1 MSDRKFI
8 CAERGKYSLEEKD
21 SLGKWFKRHNDSMMQ
36 KFEGDFK
43 KFNCNGKM
51 KKHTKKTP
59 REEHFVRD
67 VREFYPDL
75 KEARHNDLDIQS
87 AIKLGKKYYE
97 QVIDNERRSEIDVEP
112 SKSMLNNTK
121 G

>member
-1 MSDRKFI
+1 
-8 CAERGKYSLEEKD
+8 
-21 SLGKWFKRHNDSMMQ
+21 
-36 KFEGDFK
+36 
-43 KFNCNGKM
+43 M

-121 G
+121 GWKGVENQGVEGR

>member
-1 MSDRKFI
+1 
-8 CAERGKYSLEEKD
+8 
-21 SLGKWFKRHNDSMMQ
+21 MQ
-36 KFEGDFK
+36 KTQWEYDAKIEGDFK
-43 KFNCNGKM
+43 KLNCNDKM

-75 KEARHNDLDIQS
+75 KEARHNDLDIPS

-121 G
+121 GWKGVENQGVEGR